1 MLKLFNI
8 FFRPLSKEKTDMAN
22 TKSQEQKVIDALSN
36 GAELTVAQM
45 RDRFNMAN
53 PTAVVAN
60 LRNKGFA
67 IYGNR
72 PAKSSSL
79 RALRY
84 RLGTPTRAVVAAGY
98 KAIAQGL
105 V

>member
-1 MLKLFNI
+1 
-8 FFRPLSKEKTDMAN
+8 MAK
-22 TKSQEQKVIDALSN
+22 TKSQESKVIDALSN

-60 LRNKGFA
+60 LRNKGYA

-98 KAIAQGL
+98 QAIAQGL